1 MAFPLQFLLQT
12 ALPHLLMGKS
22 KKKHSKKDDLSDDIL
37 DAAASSIKKFRKVTK
52 EIGRLSTGQKL
63 VGGLALAA
71 AGLTY
76 LATRQNDEPP
86 APARP
91 KTLALSADYDEP
103 DEDEADDFAGGP
115 SATEEPPRKPRKSRK
130 SK

>member
-1 MAFPLQFLLQT
+1 
-12 ALPHLLMGKS
+12 MGKN
-22 KKKHSKKDDLSDDIL
+22 KKKHSKKDDLSDNIL
-37 DAAASSIKKFRKVTK
+37 DAAALAIKKFRKVTR

-76 LATRQNDEPP
+76 LAARQDAPP
-86 APARP
+86 IATPSRP
-91 KTLALSADYDEP
+91 KTLALNADYDEA
-103 DEDEADDFAGGP
+103 DEVEADDFAGGP

>member
-1 MAFPLQFLLQT
+1 
-12 ALPHLLMGKS
+12 MGKS
-22 KKKHSKKDDLSDDIL
+22 KKKRSKKDALSNDIM
-37 DAAASSIKKFRKVTK
+37 DAAAASIKKFRKVTR

-76 LATRQNDEPP
+76 LAARQDAPP
-86 APARP
+86 IATPSRP
-91 KTLALSADYDEP
+91 KALALNADYDAA
-103 DEDEADDFAGGP
+103 DEDAADDFAGGP
-115 SATEEPPRKPRKSRK
+115 SATEELPRKPRKSRK